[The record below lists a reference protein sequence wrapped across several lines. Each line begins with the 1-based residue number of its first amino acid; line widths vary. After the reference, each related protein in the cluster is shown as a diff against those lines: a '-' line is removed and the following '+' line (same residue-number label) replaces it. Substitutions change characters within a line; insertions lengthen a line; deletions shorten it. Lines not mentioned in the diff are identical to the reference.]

1 MDCFNHS
8 ARKRISVWGWFLL
21 GFLLFPPSVLGI
33 NPDKAITQYVIKTW
47 QDELPQNSVNAI
59 AQTADGYLWF
69 GTYEG
74 LVRFDGVRF
83 TVFDRSNTPEFQ
95 SNHVWRLFVDSQNR
109 LWIGTLGSGL
119 YCYENGRFTHIGS
132 ADGLLNN
139 FIRTLAEGPDHS
151 LWIGTDGGLHRY
163 RNGQVTGFTEAQGLK
178 SNLVTSFWTDHS
190 GAFWVGTDKGLNRLS
205 SDGLRL
211 IPFADELLSKRI
223 FYLSED
229 PSGTLWAGTT
239 DGVILIDANRTQGT
253 RHPKLS
259 GLRAN
264 AICRDRDGC
273 VWFGVSGEGVF
284 RFTEKGLSSLSTKNG
299 LVNDRIRN
307 IFEDREG
314 NIWIGTG
321 GGGVTCLSDGKFV
334 NYTVKE
340 GLSTD
345 SIRAV
350 YEGLDGAIWIG
361 TDSGGVCRYQNGEF
375 QTFSTQDGLPG
386 DIGRAIVQCR
396 DGTLWVG
403 TSQGCAWR
411 KDGKFTPLILPGGF
425 ECNIIS
431 ALCEDRNGGLWIASF
446 EGLFFLKD
454 GKLSV
459 FTTANGLQD
468 NEIRSLYQDRQGTLW
483 VGMYGGGID
492 CIRDGKI
499 TKYPLPNTSGQASSV
514 WAFHEDQAG
523 NLWIGTDAGLL
534 RLRPGILNRLTTS
547 QGLFSDTIFQILED
561 GRHNLWMTCNR
572 GIFSVP
578 KAEIEAVFTGE
589 AASVGCTVYDK
600 LDGLNSNQCNGGT
613 QPAGW
618 KTRDGKLWF
627 PTLRGV
633 SVIDPERISKN
644 LKPPPVV
651 IEQVLVD
658 GRPVPVAETLTI
670 PHTMEQVEFTYTG
683 LSLIVP
689 ERIKFKYILEEYD
702 KNWVDAGTRRTAYY
716 TKIPP
721 GNYRFRLIA
730 CNQDGIWN
738 ETGAVL
744 SIRVPTPLWRTW
756 WAICLYAIGSLGL
769 GWGGVRFR
777 IRTLQRQNEIL
788 ESKIVQRTALIE
800 EQKANLA
807 QQKARLENQNQ
818 QLEQKNQELEASHQQ
833 ADRIFSAL
841 AEALPGT
848 VLDGKYRLETK
859 IGAGGFGVVFR
870 ATHLTLNLQ
879 IAVKVF
885 KPLHGNDSAKAV
897 ERFKREGISASRLSH
912 PNAIRVL
919 DSGISDEGI
928 AYLVMEFLRGCTL
941 AQAMRRQSR
950 FSIQQCIEILVPI
963 CEALAEAHQ
972 LQIIHRDIKPDNI
985 FLNQTI
991 EGEVVKVVDF
1001 GIAKMVGDES
1011 GGEMEK
1017 LTQTGGFLGTPL
1029 YMAPERFLGQGYDGR
1044 SDVYSVGVMFYEMLN
1059 GKVPF
1064 PVGPSGIVGVMMA
1077 HFNQPPPSLRLTD
1090 PEIPEVVE
1098 ALIEQTLAKDSTN
1111 RMDARELAHRLRQ
1124 LAEMLPA
1131 NVLNRVPGRT
1141 TQGIADT
1148 AIEEAETLGNSLI
1161 HLAETVTIGTA
1172 DKSDKTTV
1180 VGKQADLETDPD
1192 G

>member
-1 MDCFNHS
+1 MQCFYHS
-8 ARKRISVWGWFLL
+8 TRKSISIWGWCLL
-21 GFLLFPPSVLGI
+21 WFVLFPASVLGI
-33 NPDKAITQYVIKTW
+33 NPDKAITQYVTKTW

-74 LVRFDGVRF
+74 LARFDGVRF
-83 TVFDRSNTPEFQ
+83 TVFDRRNTPELLT
-95 SNHVWRLFVDSQNR
+95 NHIRKLFVDRQNR
-109 LWIGTLGSGL
+109 LWIGSMGGGL
-119 YCYENGRFTHIGS
+119 YCFQNGRFTRFGVEQ
-132 ADGLLNN
+132 GLLNN
-139 FIRTLAEGPDHS
+139 NIRSLAEGPDQS
-151 LWIGTDGGLHRY
+151 LWIGTENGLNCLRD
-163 RNGQVTGFTEAQGLK
+163 GQVTGYGESQGLNGK
-178 SNLVTSFWTDHS
+178 IILSLWFDHN
-190 GAFWVGTDKGLNRLS
+190 GTLWIGTDKGLNQLSPDGHQIVPAMDERLRKQIFSITSDS
-205 SDGLRL
+205 SGRL
-211 IPFADELLSKRI
+211 WTGTEAGVVLCTPTLDQVWYHPDLPRFQVFAL
-223 FYLSED
+223 
-229 PSGTLWAGTT
+229 
-239 DGVILIDANRTQGT
+239 
-253 RHPKLS
+253 
-259 GLRAN
+259 
-264 AICRDRDGC
+264 CRDRENSL
-273 VWFGVSGEGVF
+273 WLGVSGEGVW
-284 RFTEKGLSSLSTKNG
+284 RVTPRGISSFSTKNG
-299 LVNDRIRN
+299 LSNDRIRM
-307 IFEDREG
+307 ILEDREG

-321 GGGVTCLSDGKFV
+321 GGGVVCLSDGKFT

-345 SIRAV
+345 SIRVV
-350 YEGLDGAIWIG
+350 YEDQSGAMWIG
-361 TDSGGVCRYQNGEF
+361 TDGGGVCRYQNGAI
-375 QTFSTQDGLPG
+375 QTFTSQDGLPA
-386 DIGRAIVQCR
+386 DIVRSVIQCR

-403 TSQGCAWR
+403 TTKGCAWR
-411 KDGKFTPLILPGGF
+411 KEGKFTPYILPGDF
-425 ECNIIS
+425 ECNIIC
-431 ALCEDRNGGLWIASF
+431 ALCEDRNGGLWIGTF

-454 GKLSV
+454 GNLRLYN
-459 FTTANGLQD
+459 TAQGLHD
-468 NEIRSLYQDRQGTLW
+468 TEIRSLFQDREGTLW
-483 VGMYGGGID
+483 VGTYGGTID
-492 CIRDGKI
+492 CIRNGI
-499 TKYPLPNTSGQASSV
+499 VTGYPLPASHKQSSV
-514 WAFHEDQAG
+514 WTFHEDEAG
-523 NLWIGTDAGLL
+523 VLWIGTDAGLL
-534 RLRPGILNRLTTS
+534 RFFQGDFTQFTTS
-547 QGLFSDTIFQILED
+547 QGMFSDTIFQLLED
-561 GRHNLWMTCNR
+561 KQQTFWMTCNR
-572 GIFSVP
+572 GIFSVR
-578 KAEIEAVFTGE
+578 KSELEALSKGQI
-589 AASVGCTVYDK
+589 SSIQCTVYDK

-618 KTRDGKLWF
+618 KSRDGKLWF

-633 SVIDPERISKN
+633 SMIDPTRISRN
-644 LKPPPVV
+644 LTPPPVV
-651 IEQVLVD
+651 IEQALVD
-658 GRPVPVAETLTI
+658 GQPVDLAEMMTI
-670 PHTMEQVEFTYTG
+670 PHTMQQVEFTYTG

-689 ERIKFKYILEEYD
+689 ERIKFKYILEGYD

-716 TKIPP
+716 TRIPP
-721 GNYRFRLIA
+721 GTYRFRLIA
-730 CNQDGIWN
+730 CNQDGVWN

-756 WAICLYAIGSLGL
+756 WAIGLYVIGGVGL
-769 GWGGVRFR
+769 AWGGFRLR

-807 QQKARLENQNQ
+807 QQKARLESQNQ

-859 IGAGGFGVVFR
+859 IGAGGFGVVFK

-941 AQAMRRQSR
+941 AQAMRRQVR
-950 FSIQQCIEILVPI
+950 FSIQQCIEILVPV
-963 CEALAEAHQ
+963 CEALAEAHR

-1044 SDVYSVGVMFYEMLN
+1044 SDVYSVGVMFYEMLTGN
-1059 GKVPF
+1059 VPF
-1064 PVGPSGIVGVMMA
+1064 PVGSSGIVGVMMA
-1077 HFNQPPPSLRLTD
+1077 HFNQLPPSLRLAD
-1090 PEIPEVVE
+1090 PDIPEVVE
-1098 ALIEQTLAKDSTN
+1098 ALIEQTLAKDSAN

-1124 LAEMLPA
+1124 LAETLPA
-1131 NVLNRVPGRT
+1131 TVLNRVPSRAVGNV
-1141 TQGIADT
+1141 ADT
-1148 AIEEAETLGNSLI
+1148 AIEEAETLGNSLM
-1161 HLAETVTIGTA
+1161 HLADTVTIGTA

-1180 VGKQADLETDPD
+1180 VGKQSDLETDPD